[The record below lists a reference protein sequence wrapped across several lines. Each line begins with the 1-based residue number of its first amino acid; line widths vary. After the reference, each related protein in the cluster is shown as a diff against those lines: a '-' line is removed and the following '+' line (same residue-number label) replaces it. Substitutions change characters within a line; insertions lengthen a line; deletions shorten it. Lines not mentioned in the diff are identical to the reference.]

1 MGDRVTI
8 EAENSVSPIMTLNL
22 GGASLRVMKPFRRD
36 SSGDRFTSYDDV
48 LDLAGETLR
57 EQTRT
62 LLRRISLLK
71 DDGTERLC
79 VLKIYRYPNVTGART
94 IGLRSKAQREFD
106 ALAFCSA
113 MNAPAIVPVAC
124 GTRRNPAGFVVSCF
138 VITEYVEGYVT
149 LWDWLTE
156 NRPLS
161 SEHADFLSRLLREC
175 GSVLRMVHNARL
187 FLFTFSAKNILMR
200 PDDLSTVDWRFLDL
214 PYALTLQLRP
224 LARWG
229 QQRDLGVLAG
239 PILQFA
245 GEDAFEAFYGT
256 YLPDPLGNSEVSLRN
271 RVRKGVLSYK
281 KKTPMTRAVKKM
293 KRAISATLS

>member
-1 MGDRVTI
+1 MGDRVTN

-22 GGASLRVMKPFRRD
+22 GGASLRVMKPFRGA
-36 SSGDRFTSYDDV
+36 SSGDHFTSYDDV

-62 LLRRISLLK
+62 LLRRISLPK
-71 DDGTERLC
+71 DDGTERHC

-106 ALAFCSA
+106 ALAFCAA

-149 LWDWLTE
+149 LWDWLSE
-156 NRPLS
+156 NHPLS

-175 GSVLRMVHNARL
+175 GSVLRNVHKARL
-187 FLFTFSAKNILMR
+187 FLFTFAAKNILLR

-214 PYALTLQLRP
+214 PYALTLQPRP
-224 LARWG
+224 LARWA
-229 QQRDLGVLAG
+229 QQRDLGALAG
-239 PILQFA
+239 PILRLA
-245 GEDAFEAFYGT
+245 GEEASEAFYES
-256 YLPDPLGNSEVSLRN
+256 YLPDPLGGSDESLRRLIRRGALIYN
-271 RVRKGVLSYK
+271 KQTPLTRGVKRLKGALRR
-281 KKTPMTRAVKKM
+281 MRG
-293 KRAISATLS
+293 